1 MIKSLYNKKMFNRFK
16 FWRWIKTRFTKI
28 PAIVLSLI
36 ILLSLFSFLYISV
49 KADEEIE
56 NIVSATFNIDM
67 ESATYLK
74 INVEALVTKLT
85 LSTIEKTYN
94 NEEIKEISNTNA
106 EQMGAIKY
114 ALKTMIF
121 EQIKATFINAQVTS
135 SLDLLNYENYTFY
148 DEYLVNLT
156 SKFFSL
162 NQTIN
167 SYELINGIIDVGAR
181 VRYDLNLKADPG
193 WNIIYSFDLGE
204 KLDYQLTDGK
214 LNNNIIEWN
223 VRNRDGQ
230 LPSLSAFFILRNK
243 NPTSIE
249 EKEDI
254 YIGFILDSQKEPVS
268 FESEIVVKSIS
279 LKNYDFLPEFITNIE
294 FVPSDSI
301 RLFVKNNLV
310 TWDEIYQKTL
320 KTVQENIKNTVEDSV
335 FNQTLTLTFNWD
347 NTTTD
352 GCLDPF
358 DIDKMDKNPPVKSLL
373 KDNEIQLILN
383 DISSKAFFGL
393 INAGAK
399 SNITPNAINFG
410 KNLDKLS
417 YNYNIT
423 LKMPEEIYI
432 NNKNIYTWDN
442 KNISFSGL
450 MLSKKSPEYKQPII
464 HTMIEIEAETT
475 DLNLISFLTGDT
487 ELSFGL
493 KIDEEKNYKVTKIPA
508 QFSLP
513 SEINITYLNSD
524 AIKLCIEENV
534 FKEEEI
540 NTFLINEKTL
550 FEQTINKII
559 TGLDVK
565 GNINTEAF
573 QNSLQWDRDITKMDE
588 KEPIKTQIYSHT
600 SHPIKFKISITP
612 PGLKINNQ
620 TYKFTGLENQYVT
633 YRVIFPNGIKIS
645 LSNDNERIY
654 VNETNEGK
662 QYIEITFSP
671 EEAIAEVDVT
681 ITIEPNIFFVI
692 ALLTP
697 CIIAIIIALI
707 LITVIIIFRKKRK
720 KRKKPTHSPEPA
732 KDSTEYEDENYYI
745 PPPPGSK

>member
-1 MIKSLYNKKMFNRFK
+1 M
-16 FWRWIKTRFTKI
+16 
-28 PAIVLSLI
+28 
-36 ILLSLFSFLYISV
+36 
-49 KADEEIE
+49 
-56 NIVSATFNIDM
+56 
-67 ESATYLK
+67 
-74 INVEALVTKLT
+74 
-85 LSTIEKTYN
+85 
-94 NEEIKEISNTNA
+94 
-106 EQMGAIKY
+106 
-114 ALKTMIF
+114 
-121 EQIKATFINAQVTS
+121 
-135 SLDLLNYENYTFY
+135 
-148 DEYLVNLT
+148 
-156 SKFFSL
+156 
-162 NQTIN
+162 
-167 SYELINGIIDVGAR
+167 
-181 VRYDLNLKADPG
+181 
-193 WNIIYSFDLGE
+193 
-204 KLDYQLTDGK
+204 
-214 LNNNIIEWN
+214 
-223 VRNRDGQ
+223 
-230 LPSLSAFFILRNK
+230 
-243 NPTSIE
+243 
-249 EKEDI
+249 
-254 YIGFILDSQKEPVS
+254 
-268 FESEIVVKSIS
+268 VKSIS

-301 RLFVKNNLV
+301 RLFVKNSLV
-310 TWDEIYQKTL
+310 TWDEIYQKTV
-320 KTVQENIKNTVEDSV
+320 KAVQENIKNTVENSV

-352 GCLDPF
+352 GCSDPF
-358 DIDKMDKNPPVKSLL
+358 DIDKMDKNPPVKALL

-383 DISSKAFFGL
+383 DISSKALFGL
-393 INAGAK
+393 VNAGAK

-432 NNKNIYTWDN
+432 NNENIYTWDN

-464 HTMIEIEAETT
+464 NTMIEIEAETT
-475 DLNLISFLTGDT
+475 DLNLLSFFTGDT

-508 QFSLP
+508 PFSLP
-513 SEINITYLNSD
+513 PAINITYLNSD

-540 NTFLINEKTL
+540 NTFLTNEKTL

-559 TGLDVK
+559 TGLDAK
-565 GNINTEAF
+565 GNINTETF
-573 QNSLQWDRDITKMDE
+573 QNSLQWDSDITKMDD

-671 EEAIAEVDVT
+671 EEANAEVDVT
-681 ITIEPNIFFVI
+681 ITIEPNIFFII

-720 KRKKPTHSPEPA
+720 KRKKPTRSPEPA
-732 KDSTEYEDENYYI
+732 KDTTEYEDEDYYI